1 MNIQREQ
8 GQACLLGEAWPILT
22 IINTKEIVMR
32 SVATDTTLWP
42 AAMASAMELAVY
54 ATIIRLNIM
63 MKKAPTSFFS
73 PEKEKKQSVPLPRV
87 FGLSVVQITP

>member
-8 GQACLLGEAWPILT
+8 GQACLLGEARPILT

-42 AAMASAMELAVY
+42 AAMASAMELAV
-54 ATIIRLNIM
+54 
-63 MKKAPTSFFS
+63 
-73 PEKEKKQSVPLPRV
+73 
-87 FGLSVVQITP
+87 